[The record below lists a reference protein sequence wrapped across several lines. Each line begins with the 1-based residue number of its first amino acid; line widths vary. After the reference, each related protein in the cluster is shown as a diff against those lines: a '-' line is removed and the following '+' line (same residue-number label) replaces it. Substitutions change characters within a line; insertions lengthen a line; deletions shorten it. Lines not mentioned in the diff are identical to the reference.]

1 MWQGAGVG
9 GARRPPRPPSETTSL
24 AFFARI
30 DVRRRQQRHRRHLH
44 QLPSTIQPSAR
55 PLALALAL
63 PRTRI
68 GQRGGGLVATRFIH
82 CHRGRRR
89 WLLRLRSRDEGADED
104 DRGNRRGRHADNVTG
119 GAGVS
124 PPVRALHDADAASH
138 GAIAA
143 VSLHV
148 LHVVL
153 NLIAACSSISPRLP
167 RRPKFDCCIRF
178 EPGGP
183 GHVAHARRAS
193 SPRTASGSRWRSGC
207 RRRGAASLA
216 SQRQSKACRLT
227 RRVDNVG
234 HRPRHRRK
242 SSHCHAPQDDPVGRL
257 ENSGSHSSLE
267 KVCRPS
273 EGAVP

>member
-44 QLPSTIQPSAR
+44 QPTSTTPPSAR
-55 PLALALAL
+55 PLALAL

-68 GQRGGGLVATRFIH
+68 GRRGGGLVATRFIH
-82 CHRGRRR
+82 RHRGRRCR
-89 WLLRLRSRDEGADED
+89 LLRLRSWDDGAEED
-104 DRGNRRGRHADNVTG
+104 DRGNRRGRHADNVTR

-124 PPVRALHDADAASH
+124 PPAWALRDADAASH

-153 NLIAACSSISPRLP
+153 NLIVACSSISPRPP
-167 RRPKFDCCIRF
+167 RRPKFDCCVRF

-183 GHVAHARRAS
+183 GHVAHARHAS
-193 SPRTASGSRWRSGC
+193 SPHAASGSRWRSSC

-216 SQRQSKACRLT
+216 SQRRSKARRLT
-227 RRVDNVG
+227 RLCG
-234 HRPRHRRK
+234 
-242 SSHCHAPQDDPVGRL
+242 
-257 ENSGSHSSLE
+257 
-267 KVCRPS
+267 
-273 EGAVP
+273 

>member
-30 DVRRRQQRHRRHLH
+30 DVWRRQQRHRRHLH
-44 QLPSTIQPSAR
+44 QLTSTTPPSAR
-55 PLALALAL
+55 PLALAL

-68 GQRGGGLVATRFIH
+68 RRRGGGLVATRVIH
-82 CHRGRRR
+82 RHSGRRR
-89 WLLRLRSRDEGADED
+89 RLLRLRSRDDGAEED
-104 DRGNRRGRHADNVTG
+104 DRGNRRGRHADNVTR

-124 PPVRALHDADAASH
+124 PPARALRDADAASH

-148 LHVVL
+148 LHFVL
-153 NLIAACSSISPRLP
+153 NLIVACSSISPRPP
-167 RRPKFDCCIRF
+167 RRPKFDCCVRF

-183 GHVAHARRAS
+183 GHVAHAQRAS
-193 SPRTASGSRWRSGC
+193 FPRAASGSRWRSSC

-216 SQRQSKACRLT
+216 SQRRSKARRLT
-227 RRVDNVG
+227 RLCG
-234 HRPRHRRK
+234 
-242 SSHCHAPQDDPVGRL
+242 
-257 ENSGSHSSLE
+257 
-267 KVCRPS
+267 
-273 EGAVP
+273 